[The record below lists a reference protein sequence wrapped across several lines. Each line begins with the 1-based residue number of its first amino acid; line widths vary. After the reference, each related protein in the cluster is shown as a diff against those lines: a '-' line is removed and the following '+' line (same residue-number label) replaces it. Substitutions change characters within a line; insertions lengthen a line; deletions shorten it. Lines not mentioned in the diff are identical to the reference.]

1 MKRRMVIWVFSTLG
15 LALSAHDTLVL
26 AARHKGLY
34 PKPMTIKPRKAK
46 KIKWQMREDV
56 QA

>member
-1 MKRRMVIWVFSTLG
+1 MKRRAVIYFFTTLG

-34 PKPMTIKPRKAK
+34 PKPTTIKPRKAK